1 MRRSVVLIS
10 VVLLF
15 LMAACVCVAGIY
27 LLRNALP
34 LPLRTETAKASDGSE
49 IVLPAGYK
57 ILDVKDQDALS
68 QEAEKMREPARS
80 LLASSVDRAVFAAA
94 RGEDRLLLV
103 TASDAILF
111 EVPESEREAWRA
123 DQEEA
128 YREVIERIAEGI
140 RSDAPGSDLSLEKM
154 EWSDREGTLGV
165 LRIRLSYAE
174 KGRRQKVW
182 IGLVHFPRRI
192 YTVIG
197 VGDEDDFRTVLDRS
211 RFAPERG
218 KGAAKASPTPTRRV
232 RTPTPTRRATPTPS
246 PVAEEPSG
254 EASFAFPPGWRAL
267 SREEIRRMDLS
278 GAPPEARAF
287 VEAGRDS
294 AEAVAYE
301 RGGRGIIVVVR
312 QKGGA
317 TLEQVEM
324 IRRGWESLAPTLA
337 DGMRSIMEKAGWT
350 DVRVDDPELFDHQP
364 KRGEAAL
371 LAVRM
376 HGRGTFSGM
385 RYDFWAAILYYED
398 VVWIVTA
405 NNAGWEALRYVVENS
420 EWR

>member
-1 MRRSVVLIS
+1 MRRSIILIS
-10 VVLLF
+10 AISLF
-15 LMAACVCVAGIY
+15 LMAACTCAAGIF

-34 LPLRTETAKASDGSE
+34 SPLRTETARASDGSE
-49 IVLPAGYK
+49 IILPAGYK

-68 QEAEKMREPARS
+68 REAEKMREPARS

-103 TASDAILF
+103 TASDAILG

-123 DQEEA
+123 DQEET
-128 YREVIERIAEGI
+128 YREVIERIAEGV
-140 RSDAPGSDLSLEKM
+140 RSEEPGSDLSLEKM
-154 EWSDREGTLGV
+154 EWSDREGTPGV
-165 LRIRLSYAE
+165 LRMRLSYAE
-174 KGRRQKVW
+174 KGRRQKAW
-182 IGLVHFPRRI
+182 IGVVHFPRRI
-192 YTVIG
+192 YTVIS
-197 VGDEDDFRTVLDRS
+197 VGDEDGFRAVLDRS

-218 KGAAKASPTPTRRV
+218 KGAAKASPTPTRRA

-246 PVAEEPSG
+246 PAAEGPSG

-301 RGGRGIIVVVR
+301 RGGKGIIVVVR

-317 TLEQVEM
+317 TREEAEM
-324 IRRGWESLAPTLA
+324 IRRGWETLAPALA
-337 DGMRSIMEKAGWT
+337 DGMRSIMENAGWT
-350 DVRVDDPELFDHQP
+350 DVEVDEPEPFDHQP

-376 HGRGTFSGM
+376 HGRGTFAGM
-385 RYDFWAAILYYED
+385 QYDFWVAILYYED
-398 VVWIVTA
+398 VFWIVTA
-405 NNAGWEALRYVVENS
+405 NNAGWEALKYVVENS

>member
-10 VVLLF
+10 AISLF
-15 LMAACVCVAGIY
+15 LMAACACVAGIF
-27 LLRNALP
+27 LLRNTLP
-34 LPLRTETAKASDGSE
+34 LPLRTETARASDGSE
-49 IVLPAGYK
+49 IILPAGYR

-68 QEAEKMREPARS
+68 REAEKMREPARS

-103 TASDAILF
+103 TASDAILG

-123 DQEEA
+123 DQEKT
-128 YREVIERIAEGI
+128 YRDVLERIAESI
-140 RSDAPGSDLSLEKM
+140 RSDAPGSDVSLEKM
-154 EWSDREGTLGV
+154 EWSDREGTPGV
-165 LRIRLSYAE
+165 LRMRLSYAE

-182 IGLVHFPRRI
+182 IGVVPFPRRI

-211 RFAPERG
+211 RFAPEQG
-218 KGAAKASPTPTRRV
+218 KGAAKASPTPTRRA
-232 RTPTPTRRATPTPS
+232 RTPAPTRRATPTPS
-246 PVAEEPSG
+246 PAAEEPSG

-287 VEAGRDS
+287 VEAGRDF

-301 RGGRGIIVVVR
+301 RGGKGVIVVVR

-317 TLEQVEM
+317 TPEQAEM
-324 IRRGWESLAPTLA
+324 IRQGWDSLAPTLA
-337 DGMRSIMEKAGWT
+337 DGMRSIMKKAGWT
-350 DVRVDDPELFDHQP
+350 DVQVDEPELFDHQP

-385 RYDFWAAILYYED
+385 QHEFWAAILYYED
-398 VVWIVTA
+398 AAWIVTA
-405 NNAGWEALRYVVENS
+405 NNANWEALRYVVENS

>member
-1 MRRSVVLIS
+1 MRRSVILIAMAS
-10 VVLLF
+10 VF
-15 LMAACVCVAGIY
+15 LMACACVAGIY
-27 LLRNALP
+27 LLRNVLP
-34 LPLRTETAKASDGSE
+34 LPLRTETARASDGSE

-57 ILDVKDQDALS
+57 ILDVKDQDVLS
-68 QEAEKMREPARS
+68 QEAERMREPARS
-80 LLASSVDRAVFAAA
+80 LLASSVDRAVFAAT

-103 TASDAILF
+103 VASDAILG
-111 EVPESEREAWRA
+111 EIPESELEAWRA
-123 DQEEA
+123 DQEKT
-128 YREVIERIAEGI
+128 YREVVERIAESI
-140 RSDAPGSDLSLEKM
+140 RSDAPGSDVSLEEM
-154 EWSDREGTLGV
+154 GWSDREGTPGV

-182 IGLVHFPRRI
+182 IGVVHFPRRI

-197 VGDEDDFRTVLDRS
+197 VGDEDDFRAVLDRS

-218 KGAAKASPTPTRRV
+218 KGAAKASPTPTRRA
-232 RTPTPTRRATPTPS
+232 RTPAPTRRAVPTPS

-254 EASFAFPPGWRAL
+254 ETSFAFPPGWRAL
-267 SREEIRRMDLS
+267 SREEIQRMDLS
-278 GAPPEARAF
+278 GVPPEARAF

-301 RGGRGIIVVVR
+301 RGGKGIIVVAR

-317 TLEQVEM
+317 TPEQAEM

-350 DVRVDDPELFDHQP
+350 GVQVDDPELFDHQP
-364 KRGEAAL
+364 GRGEAAL

-376 HGRGTFSGM
+376 HGRGKFAGM
-385 RYDFWAAILYYED
+385 RHDFWAAILYYED

-405 NNAGWEALRYVVENS
+405 NNADWDALRYVVENS
-420 EWR
+420 QWR